1 MHRPPR
7 HVQSGNES
15 HAIVPSALS
24 EAGNRQTINL
34 PEPTVG
40 PRLLAG
46 SERFQAAL
54 GHAPSCIA
62 LSRRGALASCDCSI
76 RPLEDPAVVVGI
88 IVQFVRLSGDGARP
102 LPALLTEL
110 LIRQVEAGDAACRVV
125 ANWLVGLQLIDARI
139 LGRGRSK

>member
-7 HVQSGNES
+7 QAHPGNES

-24 EAGNRQTINL
+24 GAENRQTINL
-34 PEPTVG
+34 PEPTVA

-46 SERFQAAL
+46 SEGLQAAL

-62 LSRRGALASCDCSI
+62 LSRQGALASCDCSI

-88 IVQFVRLSGDGARP
+88 IVQFVRLSGHGARP
-102 LPALLTEL
+102 LPAPLTEL
-110 LIRQVEAGDAACRVV
+110 LIRQVEAGDLACRVV

-139 LGRGRSK
+139 MGRRRSK